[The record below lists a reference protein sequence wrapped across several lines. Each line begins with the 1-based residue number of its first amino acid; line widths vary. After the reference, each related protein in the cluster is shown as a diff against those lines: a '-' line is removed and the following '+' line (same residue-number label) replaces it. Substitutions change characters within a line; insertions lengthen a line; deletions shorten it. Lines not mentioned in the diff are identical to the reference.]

1 MARDF
6 LKIGTCLSAKLDD
19 SDFISKITNFDLI
32 TLVETW
38 LPYGFNNI
46 NIPGYKSFSMCRKDI
61 SQRSRRGSGGITILV
76 RSNLRKGI
84 KFLEKDSSEE
94 FVWWKLD
101 KSFFKMSHD
110 IYICS
115 VYVPPQNSS
124 RELRTNIDH
133 FECLQEKIYKFGTL
147 GKILLCGDFNARTGT
162 LNDFIDNE
170 FPEND
175 FQIPIA
181 IEKRYSK
188 DSHINNYGRSLLDLC
203 VGNNLIILNGRTK
216 GDFTGQYTCHTYN
229 GASVVD
235 YAIASYD
242 LLKSIINFSVDNV
255 NEFSHHSCLSFVLS
269 AKTPNFSEDDI
280 NIMPH
285 PESFSWNENLKD
297 NLGIV
302 LDSKEVQIKLE
313 HAVVF
318 SNILRNSL

>member
-6 LKIGTCLSAKLDD
+6 LKIGTWNIEGLSAKLDD

-76 RSNLRKGI
+76 RSNLRKRI

-124 RELRTNIDH
+124 RELRTN
-133 FECLQEKIYKFGTL
+133 
-147 GKILLCGDFNARTGT
+147 
-162 LNDFIDNE
+162 
-170 FPEND
+170 
-175 FQIPIA
+175 
-181 IEKRYSK
+181 
-188 DSHINNYGRSLLDLC
+188 
-203 VGNNLIILNGRTK
+203 
-216 GDFTGQYTCHTYN
+216 
-229 GASVVD
+229 
-235 YAIASYD
+235 
-242 LLKSIINFSVDNV
+242 
-255 NEFSHHSCLSFVLS
+255 
-269 AKTPNFSEDDI
+269 
-280 NIMPH
+280 
-285 PESFSWNENLKD
+285 
-297 NLGIV
+297 
-302 LDSKEVQIKLE
+302 
-313 HAVVF
+313 
-318 SNILRNSL
+318 